1 MPHGNRRFVKT
12 ALDTQILQG
21 FNTTNMTE
29 VVTELIS
36 VLLLLKFIYRQRRKM
51 KSNHILISSE
61 KFQNKRNGIKDAE
74 LSGIM

>member
-1 MPHGNRRFVKT
+1 
-12 ALDTQILQG
+12 
-21 FNTTNMTE
+21 MTE